1 MGGSLVVYQNLT
13 KTRTFKVEPR
23 GKGYAVMEY
32 RQGRKPKVMEVY
44 ASQAEAERE
53 LTAFAYD
60 GFRRIE

>member
-1 MGGSLVVYQNLT
+1 VVYQNLT

-23 GKGYAVMEY
+23 SNGYAVMEY
-32 RQGRKPKVMEVY
+32 RQGKKPRLMAMY
-44 ASQAEAERE
+44 ATKNEAERE

>member
-1 MGGSLVVYQNLT
+1 MVYQNLT

-23 GKGYAVMEY
+23 SGKYAIMEY
-32 RQGRKPKVMEVY
+32 RQSRKPKVLALY
-44 ASQAEAERE
+44 ATRAESEKE